1 MSHYVAKNTPKYT
14 YLFIVY
20 QTELLLWYELLLIWK
35 KLINWTIVS
44 VWTIIDF
51 EKFYLLN
58 YYLVRTII
66 RMLRVGILLCSS
78 RLISLK
84 YKHLAVLYASCFSL
98 STIIVLLKRYC
109 YGHLHQLF
117 INFKFLLPLDKS
129 INLYFIVYLSTHAER
144 SGVLFNIWWQWL

>member
-1 MSHYVAKNTPKYT
+1 MR
-14 YLFIVY
+14 YLIYSKV
-20 QTELLLWYELLLIWK
+20 
-35 KLINWTIVS
+35 KLTKFSYANVS
-44 VWTIIDF
+44 
-51 EKFYLLN
+51 L
-58 YYLVRTII
+58 
-66 RMLRVGILLCSS
+66 ILLCSS

-129 INLYFIVYLSTHAER
+129 INLYFIVIYLHMLKGQECYSIFDDNGFKMCRYFISTCKWC
-144 SGVLFNIWWQWL
+144 L